1 MKRYKITY
9 RESKDSETQSRLMF
23 GFNSEHAEERF
34 IDSMEEEG
42 GTQGLQILS
51 VSQITIKNGIAKLA

>member
-9 RESKDSETQSRLMF
+9 KESRDSETQSCLMF
-23 GFNSEHAEERF
+23 GFNSKHAEERF

-42 GTQGLQILS
+42 GAQGLQILS
-51 VSQITIKNGIAKLA
+51 VSQITVSNGITKLV

>member
-9 RESKDSETQSRLMF
+9 RESRDSETQSCLMF
-23 GFNSEHAEERF
+23 GFDSEHAAERF
-34 IDSMEEEG
+34 FDSMEEEG

-51 VSQITIKNGIAKLA
+51 VSQVTIKHGITKLA

>member
-9 RESKDSETQSRLMF
+9 RQSRDSETQSCLMF
-23 GFNSEHAEERF
+23 GFNAEHAEGRF

-42 GTQGLQILS
+42 GTQGLQVFS
-51 VSQITIKNGIAKLA
+51 VSQITISNGITKLV